1 MKRRIQRLVTAF
13 GFALY
18 VLSSTPQVAL
28 ASPQD
33 LFGYGPERMNDY
45 RQQVLEVDAAAMR
58 EAAAN
63 RLVMDQIAVAVITS
77 ERSLDAS
84 GLNWARE
91 QI

>member
-1 MKRRIQRLVTAF
+1 
-13 GFALY
+13 
-18 VLSSTPQVAL
+18 
-28 ASPQD
+28 
-33 LFGYGPERMNDY
+33 FGYGPERMNDY

-63 RLVMDQIAVAVITS
+63 RLRMDQIAVAVITS

-84 GLNWARE
+84 GLKWERE